1 MKSFKVSSMGELV
14 LILDFDGVITKLDI
28 DWVKVRE
35 EVSKAVGFQ
44 VNSLVDFWDKYFGTE
59 LFHVAS
65 GVVEKY
71 EVEEA
76 LRAKPYEDV
85 EKALNAFKGKVY
97 IASLQSKKA
106 LYLFLEKNGLRGYFR
121 EILGREDFGSKFR
134 QVQYVMNKETIAE
147 RIFLVDDSRRN
158 ISACKPLGIECILF
172 NRKSGYDLLNLV
184 KKIEQL

>member
-1 MKSFKVSSMGELV
+1 MGELV

-35 EVSKAVGFQ
+35 EVSMAVGFQ
-44 VNSLVDFWDKYFGTE
+44 VNSLVDFWDKYFDTE
-59 LFHVAS
+59 LFYVAS
-65 GVVEKY
+65 RVVEKY

-106 LYLFLEKNGLRGYFR
+106 LHLFLEKNGLEGYFR
-121 EILGREDFGSKFR
+121 EVLGREDFGSKFR
-134 QVQYVMNKETIAE
+134 QVRYVVSREIGAE
-147 RIFLVDDSRRN
+147 KIILVDDSRRN

-172 NRKSGYDLLNLV
+172 NRNSGCNLLSLV
-184 KKIEQL
+184 KKITSLLS